1 MSTKN
6 KTRNLSQGHPLPQIL
21 LFSLPL
27 ILGTMFQ
34 QIYSFADT
42 VIVGRCL
49 GADALAAV
57 GNTGALNFLILG
69 FIQGACVGFGIPIAQ
84 SFGAGDVKDLHRYLW
99 NGAWLCATVSMIFTV
114 SMLLIS
120 RRLLT
125 LISTPAG
132 LLDMSNTYI
141 SVIFLGISATALYNY
156 SASTLRAMG
165 DSKHPF
171 YFLLVS
177 SFLNIALDYLF
188 ILWFQMGVAGAAI
201 ATVLSQLVSGI
212 LNTWWLF
219 RHISLIRV
227 RKEELAVSVPHLKK
241 LSIIGLPMG
250 FEYSVSAIGAI
261 VMQNAINTL
270 GAVAMAA
277 QTAGD
282 RLRQFFTLPME
293 SVGMAIA
300 TYAGQNYGARRM
312 DRVKSGIGW
321 GILIQTVYCVFCYI
335 ILFFAKAPLARFVL
349 GAEETEAVAGAVRYL
364 SIISC
369 LFIFHGSL
377 MILRNTLQG
386 LGYTTHAVFS
396 GVGELLG
403 RSLGGFLATN
413 FFGFTAVCFSN
424 PLAWIFALCYCAVM
438 LFRVFSSFS
447 LSIRP
452 SMSPNWKSK
461 TALKQ

>member
-1 MSTKN
+1 MNTKAE
-6 KTRNLSQGHPLPQIL
+6 TRNLTQGHPLPQIL

-27 ILGTMFQ
+27 ILGTLFQ
-34 QIYSFADT
+34 QVYSFADT

-57 GNTGALNFLILG
+57 GNTGSLNFLILG

-84 SFGAGDVKDLHRYLW
+84 SFGAGDPKELHRYLW
-99 NGAWLCATVSMIFTV
+99 NGTWLCAAISLLFTTV
-114 SMLLIS
+114 MLILS
-120 RRLLT
+120 RPLLT
-125 LISTPAG
+125 MIHTPAE

-141 SVIFLGISATALYNY
+141 CVIFLGIPATALYNY
-156 SASTLRAMG
+156 SASALRAVG

-171 YFLLVS
+171 YFLLIS
-177 SFLNIALDYLF
+177 SLLNIVLDYAF
-188 ILWFQMGVAGAAI
+188 ILWLHMGVAGAAI
-201 ATVLSQLVSGI
+201 ATVLSQLLSGI
-212 LNTWWLF
+212 LNCWWLF
-219 RHISLIRV
+219 RHISLIRIQ
-227 RKEELAVSVPHLKK
+227 KEEMPLSMPHLKK

-261 VMQNAINTL
+261 VMQDAINTL
-270 GAVAMAA
+270 GSVAMAA

-282 RLRQFFTLPME
+282 KIRQFFTLPME

-300 TYAGQNYGARRM
+300 TYAGQNYGAKRL

-321 GILIQTVYCVFCYI
+321 GLLIQAAYCVFCFVFI
-335 ILFFAKAPLARFVL
+335 FFTKGALARFVL
-349 GAEETEAVAGAVRYL
+349 GAEETEAVAGAVQYL
-364 SIISC
+364 GIISS

-386 LGYTTHAVFS
+386 LGYATHAVIS

-403 RSLGGFLATN
+403 RSLGGWLAVN
-413 FFGFTAVCFSN
+413 VLGFAAICFSN

-438 LFRVFSSFS
+438 LAWVFRGKK
-447 LSIRP
+447 L
-452 SMSPNWKSK
+452 
-461 TALKQ
+461 

>member
-1 MSTKN
+1 MNTKN
-6 KTRNLSQGHPLPQIL
+6 QTRNLTQGHPLPQIL

-27 ILGTMFQ
+27 ILGTLFQ

-57 GNTGALNFLILG
+57 GNTGSLNFLILG

-84 SFGAGDVKDLHRYLW
+84 SFGANDTKELHRYLW
-99 NGAWLCATVSMIFTV
+99 NGTWLCAAVSLIFTV

-120 RRLLT
+120 RWLLT
-125 LISTPAG
+125 MISTPAE
-132 LLDMSNTYI
+132 LLNMSNTYI
-141 SVIFLGISATALYNY
+141 SIIFLGIPATALYNY
-156 SASTLRAMG
+156 SASALRAVG

-171 YFLLVS
+171 YFLLIS
-177 SFLNIALDYLF
+177 SFVNIALDYVF
-188 ILWFQMGVAGAAI
+188 ILWLHMGVAGAAI
-201 ATVLSQLVSGI
+201 ATVLSQLLSGI

-219 RHISLIRV
+219 RHISLIRIQ
-227 RKEELAVSVPHLKK
+227 KGEMALSLPHLKK

-261 VMQNAINTL
+261 VMQDAINTL
-270 GAVAMAA
+270 GSVAMAA

-282 RLRQFFTLPME
+282 KLRQFFTLPME

-300 TYAGQNYGARRM
+300 TYAGQNYGAKRM
-312 DRVKSGIGW
+312 DRVKSGIDW
-321 GILIQTVYCVFCYI
+321 GLLIQAVYCVFCYVF
-335 ILFFAKAPLARFVL
+335 LFFAKAPLSRFVL
-349 GAEETEAVAGAVRYL
+349 GAGEVDAVAGSIRYL
-364 SIISC
+364 GIISS

-386 LGYTTHAVFS
+386 LGYATHAVIS

-403 RSLGGFLATN
+403 RSLGGLLAVN
-413 FFGFTAVCFSN
+413 FFGFTAICFSN
-424 PLAWIFALCYCAVM
+424 PLAWIFALCYCACM
-438 LFRVFSSFS
+438 LIWIFRKEKITESY
-447 LSIRP
+447 
-452 SMSPNWKSK
+452 
-461 TALKQ
+461 T